1 MCVLFSFMWGY
12 EDIPW
17 QEETVK
23 AQSITFH
30 TPVSLRATPFP
41 HITSHFL
48 SSLSRLRM
56 SHDSERRARLR
67 CSSTPKNK

>member
-48 SSLSRLRM
+48 SSLSRL
-56 SHDSERRARLR
+56 
-67 CSSTPKNK
+67 